1 MRSIWNDKTR
11 WKCFW
16 RLGLVSQIHLVVP
29 AINIVGQALSQF
41 PKYLL
46 PAMLWSERDDAE
58 YLAFR
63 RGEIANL

>member
-1 MRSIWNDKTR
+1 MLLAAGAGKSNSSPCPRYQY
-11 WKCFW
+11 CE
-16 RLGLVSQIHLVVP
+16 
-29 AINIVGQALSQF
+29 QALSQF

-63 RGEIANL
+63 RGGIANL